1 MTLELRSEP
10 WSGWLK
16 AKLLT
21 LLLSSLL
28 RPAQREA
35 EDSTAHPEACRQLG
49 WDGAKSEIHHQV
61 NTPDPAS
68 PFHSAPVKTRRVLPL
83 VHFHFHY
90 HFPEVLSMFLNMLQL
105 FFFVEIKS
113 NPAKDSL
120 HCLFTFSP
128 PKRFSPEMRKLKAP
142 LSSHRWAWT
151 TVQIMSSW
159 NCGLW
164 SWWHS
169 LWGFPEGARGELCSL
184 ENPRGWDRRDTC
196 NHRDT
201 WLPSLVLNIS
211 SKCFSQICS

>member
-1 MTLELRSEP
+1 M
-10 WSGWLK
+10 
-16 AKLLT
+16 LT

-68 PFHSAPVKTRRVLPL
+68 PFHSAPIKTRRVLPL

-159 NCGLW
+159 NCGL
-164 SWWHS
+164 
-169 LWGFPEGARGELCSL
+169 
-184 ENPRGWDRRDTC
+184 
-196 NHRDT
+196 
-201 WLPSLVLNIS
+201 
-211 SKCFSQICS
+211 